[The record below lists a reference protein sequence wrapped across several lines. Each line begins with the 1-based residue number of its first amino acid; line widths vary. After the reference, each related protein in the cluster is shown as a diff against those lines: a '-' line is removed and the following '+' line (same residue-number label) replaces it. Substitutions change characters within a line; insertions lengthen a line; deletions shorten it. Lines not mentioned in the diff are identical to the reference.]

1 MEHQVYYMFFLPSSA
16 NMVFKNKNSII
27 SLHLQCFLDLK
38 FTPETQLPDVF
49 FGKSILVSIT
59 FRKLALGRNEE

>member
-1 MEHQVYYMFFLPSSA
+1 MEHQVYYMFFFSSST

-27 SLHLQCFLDLK
+27 SLHLCFLDLK